1 MKYHN
6 IWSRKNVGKGSEFV
20 YADTGDN
27 GEYRRLSSKEIE
39 DFDNTAAKERVF
51 KRSDL
56 TSSGYTPSC
65 TFPIQFEGRTF
76 ETKRGKSWR
85 TTPEGVKR
93 LIERKRLFVLGDK
106 LYFKMYL
113 RDFGYG
119 SLINQW
125 TEPSSLEAARMSFR
139 PPRPS

>member
-1 MKYHN
+1 
-6 IWSRKNVGKGSEFV
+6 SEFV

-93 LIERKRLFVLGDK
+93 LIERKRL
-106 LYFKMYL
+106 
-113 RDFGYG
+113 
-119 SLINQW
+119 
-125 TEPSSLEAARMSFR
+125 
-139 PPRPS
+139 